1 MTPRSDTPSPAP
13 TSAAS
18 TGPGPFRRGITYV
31 VATMMV
37 AGLLNT
43 LPASATAYNP
53 RPEVD
58 EQASVQ
64 GRDAVASALAE
75 DNAVAEAAVTAPAT
89 VTWPEAT
96 GIDVDLDQSTARTLN
111 APENALVTVE
121 AVTGEEF
128 ENWEVPE
135 RWQELLEEEA
145 ARELEER
152 AAERRAEKIDETG
165 DETTEEATLEEG
177 PDTAKAGEEAADGEN
192 GPSEGEQGSESS
204 GAEETAPDEEA
215 QTLTAPEQVASIEV
229 PEPEPVTS
237 ARIEVLGQGEAE
249 QIGVNGLLLRVTRTD
264 GSPGVAPVELGIDY
278 SDFAEAFGGDY
289 ASRLSVVELDECV
302 LDDSCAAEDTVS
314 YDSAE
319 LLANDAHDHHLTARV
334 GAAPQGALIALAA
347 APGGGNGDY
356 GATQLS
362 AASSWNV
369 NNQSGDFSWSY
380 SFPTPPAPS
389 SLNPA
394 IGLGYSSGGVDGRI
408 ATSNNQTSWI
418 GDGFAYAPG
427 AIERRYAACVDSGH
441 KTGDLCW
448 NTDNVTLSMT
458 GHSGALIKDDDGT
471 YRLSNDDG
479 TKVERLT
486 GADNGAHDG
495 EYWKVTTPDG
505 TRYFFGRNRLPGWS
519 SGDPETNSAQT
530 LPIYAT
536 KSGQPCYNATFS
548 QSWCQQAN
556 KWNLDYVVDVHGNV
570 MTFYYDAETNH
581 YGRNLTNT
589 ATPYVRA
596 ANIARIEYGLR
607 SDDVYATAPARVVF
621 SSSERCLVTSSFDC
635 SADKR
640 TSGNAKH
647 WPDVPLDQD
656 CKSGQSC
663 AGRHSPTFWS
673 TKKLDAITTQIRV
686 GGSYT
691 DVDTWKLEHSFPEAG
706 DGTGPTLWLDSIEHV
721 GKVGGTEAMPKIS
734 FAGTQMPNRVDSPT
748 DDIAP
753 MLRWRITSIYTES
766 GGQFDITYSQPEC
779 EPGKTPEPHENTR
792 RCYPVLWTPE
802 GGVELTDWFHKYVVT
817 EVNEVDLVSDQP
829 TMTTSYDY
837 VGSPAWRYTEADGM
851 VKDKYRTWADWR
863 GYERVIVR
871 TGHEGDE
878 RTETEYLYFQGM
890 HEDKLP
896 SGKRS
901 VSITDSRGEKHTDHK
916 ELHGMVREVIVRDG
930 EGGQDISREISTPW
944 WKETAK
950 VTHDWG
956 EQTATRTQTEQVIGF
971 TRLADGSWRRTR
983 VDNTVND
990 DGVIT
995 RVRDHGDVEVEG
1007 DETCV
1012 NTTYVSNTG
1021 SRILNLVSR
1030 AETLA
1035 IDCEQTPNRP
1045 DDVITDE
1052 LVLYDGGDHGD
1063 APTRGLPTSTRKLDS
1078 YSDGE
1083 PVYQT
1088 VERTEFD
1095 SFGNTVKETDASG
1108 GVTTTEYTFT
1118 ASGLPESV
1126 TETNPLGHTTT
1137 TTVDPARGL
1146 PISETDANGRTMTM
1160 AYDPLGRVTSV
1171 WLPDRDQSTDTPT
1184 AKFEYHVRQDAPTS
1198 ITTHT
1203 LQTQTEYT
1211 TAHEIFD
1218 AFLRPR
1224 QTQGPAPGGGRLV
1237 TDTFHDT
1244 HGREVKSRAAYF
1256 NEEDP
1261 TDTLFVVDNDADIPR
1276 QAVTLYDGA
1285 GRVTDNLHVAFGEE
1299 RWRTSTEHHGDRTL
1313 VTPPEGAVA
1322 TTSIVDAR
1330 GRLSEV
1336 RTHHGGVPKGDYDAI
1351 TYTYAK
1357 NDALATVT
1365 DPEGNVWEH
1374 TYDLRGRLVRSDD
1387 PLSGVSTMS
1396 YNDLDQL
1403 VSATDARGK
1412 TLAYAYDEVGRQ
1424 TGLYED
1430 SLEGEKRAEWV
1441 YDTLAKGHLT
1451 SSTRYTDGEPYTTRV
1466 VRYDQFYRPTT
1477 TEIRIPTGS
1486 EPMLG
1491 GRYRFSTQ
1499 YNLDGS
1505 IRALTLPAAGGLGQE
1520 TVAYGYNELGM
1531 PTQMSGFT
1539 DYVTGTVYSK
1549 TGELRQLALDLGV
1562 SNTHTTWMTRDYD
1575 PATGRTSETTLVP
1588 ERGLTGSLVHQY
1600 YTYDDA
1606 GNVLNLRDEPTA
1618 EHLQADVQCFTY
1630 DHMRRMTGVW
1640 TPDATGEE
1648 ACADRPS
1655 ADALGGAAPYWHEYT
1670 YDKLGNRETEV
1681 QRGLPGGDI
1690 TRTYTHGGATG
1701 VAPQALTSVEE
1712 SGPAGERLEEY
1723 SYDETG
1729 NMTGRTTASRDQE
1742 LEWDAEGN
1750 LVQVTEEDGSRT
1762 SYTYDADGQRLLR
1775 DDPTSTT
1782 LYLPGMELR
1791 LDKQDLIKE
1800 ATRFYSHAGQT
1811 VAVRQNDGTLSWMY
1825 ADLHGT
1831 GQVAVNARTGEA
1843 THRYMTAFG
1852 TERGAGDAWPAER
1865 GFANGTIDASTG
1877 LTQIGARAYD
1887 STLGRFISVDPILD
1901 VTDHQQMHGYAYA
1914 NNSPVTYSD
1923 PDGLYYI
1930 IVDGVNSKTGR
1941 PLIYSPVQRNGKNWL
1956 YSHSDGKAMRA
1967 TASGA
1972 VVQQWYNV
1980 TPMRT
1985 TAKQRQYMRD
1995 HQAQQA
2001 ALRQQREA
2009 RMERIEARQK
2019 LISAATGLAQLVAD
2033 ELGIT
2038 AGLEC
2043 FTSGDLGACGET
2055 ALNVALMFVGGLP
2068 AKLAAKYGLRWGKAA
2083 ELGRRISALGGEL
2096 IDGIKGLNRANKKM
2110 QNVSCPIG
2118 NSFTPGT
2125 GVVMADGST
2134 KPIEDVDVGEKVL
2147 ATDPETGEQSARTV
2161 LATIV
2166 GSGGKALVQ
2175 ITIDPTTERDAPAGD
2190 EAGSDEES
2198 AGVPGPVAAGDV
2210 IVATDGHPF
2219 WVPDP
2224 GLWVDA
2230 IDLAPGMWLQ
2240 TSSGTWVQVSAV
2252 QAWTQ
2257 TATVHN
2263 LTVQGVHTYHVA
2275 AGDLDVLN
2283 HNVNCPVSGNNHGD
2297 LGELATERRLQSD
2310 GYNPIVSEVPF
2321 TDSGGRTFR
2330 ADFVARD
2337 PSGNWR
2343 AIEVKTGSGATVTPN
2358 QQSGYPEL
2366 GGVGATLGSS
2376 RLEAYGM
2383 RKGDKV
2389 RMPVEIDAWMCP
2401 DC

>member
-1 MTPRSDTPSPAP
+1 MTAHSDTPAP
-13 TSAAS
+13 SR
-18 TGPGPFRRGITYV
+18 PGPIRRAILYP
-31 VATMMV
+31 VAFVMI

-43 LPASATAYNP
+43 LPASATAFNP
-53 RPEVD
+53 RPEVA
-58 EQASVQ
+58 EQPSVEGQ
-64 GRDAVASALAE
+64 DAVAQALVE
-75 DNAVAEAAVTAPAT
+75 DNAVAEAAMSDPAD

-96 GIDVDLDQSTARTLN
+96 SIDVDLGQSTAQSLS
-111 APENALVTVE
+111 AQEDSLVTVG
-121 AVTGEEF
+121 AITGEEF
-128 ENWEVPE
+128 EDWQVPE
-135 RWQELLEEEA
+135 HWERILEEEA
-145 ARELEER
+145 V
-152 AAERRAEKIDETG
+152 
-165 DETTEEATLEEG
+165 
-177 PDTAKAGEEAADGEN
+177 
-192 GPSEGEQGSESS
+192 S
-204 GAEETAPDEEA
+204 GAEETDDAPAPVESEETELEREPEPTEETTPAESDGEASDGGDGSSTDQEQRSEPAVGEGEEPDEEA
-215 QTLTAPEQVASIEV
+215 QARTSPEAVEPV
-229 PEPEPVTS
+229 ELPEPEPVES
-237 ARIEVLGQGEAE
+237 VHVEILDRAE
-249 QIGVNGLLLRVTRTD
+249 TETAGISGLVLRVSRTD
-264 GSPGVAPVELGIDY
+264 DSPTVAPIELGIDY

-289 ASRLSVVELDECV
+289 ASRLTLTELDECV
-302 LDDSCAAEDTVS
+302 LDDSCATEDPVTH
-314 YDSAE
+314 DSVE
-319 LLANDAHDHHLTARV
+319 LLANDVQEHRVTAQV
-334 GAAPQGALIALAA
+334 SAAPQGALVALAA
-347 APGGGNGDY
+347 APAGGNGDY

-380 SFPTPPAPS
+380 AFATPPAPS
-389 SLNPA
+389 DLNPA

-427 AIERRYAACVDSGH
+427 AIERRYSACVDSGH

-458 GHSGALIKDDDGT
+458 GHSGALVKHDDGS

-486 GADNGAHDG
+486 GATNGAHEG

-505 TRYFFGRNRLPGWS
+505 TQYFFGRNRLPGWS
-519 SGDPETNSAQT
+519 SGDPETKSAQT
-530 LPIYAT
+530 MPVYAA
-536 KSGQPCYNATFS
+536 KAGQPCYDSTFS
-548 QSWCQQAN
+548 QSWCQQAY

-570 MTFYYDAETNH
+570 MTFYYDAETNQ

-596 ANIARIEYGLR
+596 ANVARIEYGLR
-607 SDDVYATAPARVVF
+607 KSDVYATAPARVLF
-621 SSSERCLVTSSFDC
+621 SDSERCLVTDSFDC
-635 SADKR
+635 AADKR
-640 TSGNAKH
+640 TSGNAEH

-656 CKSGQSC
+656 CKTGQSC

-673 TKKLDAITTQIRV
+673 TKKLDAITTQIRD
-686 GGSYT
+686 GDSYT
-691 DVDTWKLEHSFPEAG
+691 DVDTWNLEHSFPEAG

-721 GKVGGTEAMPKIS
+721 GKVEGTEALPKIS

-779 EPGKTPEPHENTR
+779 EPGKTPKPHENTM

-837 VGSPAWRYTEADGM
+837 VGTPAWRYTEADGM

-871 TGHEGDE
+871 SGHENEE

-901 VSITDSRGEKHTDHK
+901 VSITDSRGVEHTDHK

-930 EGGQDISREISTPW
+930 EDGQDITREISTPW
-944 WKETAK
+944 WRETAK

-956 EQTATRTQTEQVIGF
+956 EQTATRTQTERIVSL
-971 TRLADGSWRRTR
+971 TRLADDSWRQTR
-983 VDNTVND
+983 VDNTIND
-990 DGVIT
+990 DGAIT
-995 RVRDHGDVEVEG
+995 RVRDHGDVDVQG
-1007 DETCV
+1007 DEKCV
-1012 NTTYVSNTG
+1012 NTTYVSNTDAW
-1021 SRILNLVSR
+1021 ILNLVSR

-1035 IDCEQTPNRP
+1035 VDCEDTPKRP
-1045 DDVITDE
+1045 EDVITDE
-1052 LVLYDGGDHGD
+1052 LVIYDGGNHGD
-1063 APTRGLPTSTRKLDS
+1063 APTTGLPTKTRKLDS
-1078 YSDGE
+1078 YAEGE

-1088 VERTEFD
+1088 VDQTEFD
-1095 SFGNTVKETDASG
+1095 TYGNTISETDAAG

-1118 ASGLPESV
+1118 TEGLPESV

-1137 TTVDPARGL
+1137 TTVDPSRGL
-1146 PISETDANGRTMTM
+1146 PVSETDANGATMTM
-1160 AYDPLGRVTSV
+1160 AYDPLGRMTQV
-1171 WLPDRDQSTDTPT
+1171 WLPDRDRATHTPT
-1184 AKFEYHVRQDAPTS
+1184 AEFEYHVRQDAPTS
-1198 ITTHT
+1198 IITRT
-1203 LQTQTEYT
+1203 LRTPTEYVT
-1211 TAHEIFD
+1211 GYEIFD

-1224 QTQGPAPGGGRLV
+1224 QTQSPAPGGGRVV

-1244 HGREVKSRAAYF
+1244 HGREVKARDAYY
-1256 NEEDP
+1256 NEDDP
-1261 TDTLFVVDNDADIPR
+1261 GDTLFVVNNDADIPR

-1313 VTPPEGAVA
+1313 VTPADGAVA
-1322 TTSIVDAR
+1322 TTSIVDAQ

-1336 RTHHGGVPKGDYDAI
+1336 RTHHEGVPEGAYDAI

-1374 TYDLRGRLVRSDD
+1374 AYDLRGRLVSTDD
-1387 PLSGVSTMS
+1387 PIAGTTTMS
-1396 YNDLDQL
+1396 YNELDQM
-1403 VSATDARGK
+1403 VSATDARGQ
-1412 TLAYAYDEVGRQ
+1412 TLAYTYDAIGRQ
-1424 TGLYED
+1424 IALHDD
-1430 SLEGEKRAEWV
+1430 SPEGDKRAEWV
-1441 YDTLAKGHLT
+1441 YDTRALGHLT
-1451 SSTRYTDGEPYTTRV
+1451 SSTRYVDGNAYTTSV

-1477 TEIRIPTGS
+1477 TEVRIPGDQ
-1486 EPMLG
+1486 PMLA

-1505 IRALTLPAAGGLGQE
+1505 VRALTLPAAGGLGQE
-1520 TVAYGYNELGM
+1520 TIGYSYNELGM

-1539 DYVTGTVYSK
+1539 DYVTDTVYNK
-1549 TGELRQLALDLGV
+1549 TGELRQLALDIGV
-1562 SNTHTTWMTRDYD
+1562 SGTHTTWITHDQD
-1575 PATGRTSETTLVP
+1575 PATGRTTETTLVP
-1588 ERGLTGSLVHQY
+1588 ERGVTGSLVHQY

-1618 EHLQADVQCFTY
+1618 DHLQADVQCFTY

-1648 ACADRPS
+1648 ACADQPS
-1655 ADALGGAAPYWHEYT
+1655 ADALGGAAPYWHSYT

-1681 QRGLPGGDI
+1681 QHGQPGGDI
-1690 TRTYTHGGATG
+1690 TRTYHHGGATD

-1712 SGPAGERLEEY
+1712 SGPAGDRLEEY
-1723 SYDETG
+1723 TYDEAG
-1729 NMTGRTTASRDQE
+1729 NMTGRTTASREQD

-1750 LVQVTEEDGSRT
+1750 LSRVVEEDGSQT
-1762 SYTYDADGQRLLR
+1762 SYTYDADGQRLIR
-1775 DDPTSTT
+1775 EDPTSTT

-1791 LDKQDLIKE
+1791 LDKETLAQE
-1800 ATRFYSHAGQT
+1800 ATRFYSHAGQAI
-1811 VAVRQNDGTLSWMY
+1811 AVRQNDGTLSWIY
-1825 ADLHGT
+1825 ADPHGT

-1843 THRYMTAFG
+1843 THRHMTAFG
-1852 TERGAGDAWPAER
+1852 TQRGSTGNWPAER

-1887 STLGRFISVDPILD
+1887 SALGRFISVDPVLD

-1914 NNSPVTYSD
+1914 NNSPVTYTD
-1923 PDGLYYI
+1923 PDGRASYL
-1930 IVDGVNSKTGR
+1930 IVDGVNPDTGR
-1941 PLIYSPVQRNGKNWL
+1941 PLIYSPVQRNGKHYW
-1956 YSHSDGKAMRA
+1956 YSHSDGKAIRS
-1967 TASGA
+1967 TANGA
-1972 VVQQWYNV
+1972 VVEQWYNV

-1985 TAKQRQYMRD
+1985 TAKQRQYMRE

-2001 ALRQQREA
+2001 VLRQQRQAQMEKAEA
-2009 RMERIEARQK
+2009 KQK
-2019 LISAATGLAQLVAD
+2019 LIKAATGLAQLVAD

-2055 ALNVALMFVGGLP
+2055 AVNVALMFVGGLP
-2068 AKLAAKYGLRWGKAA
+2068 AKIAAKYGLRWGKAA

-2096 IDGIKGLNRANKKM
+2096 IDGIKGLNRANRKLD
-2110 QNVSCPIG
+2110 NVSCPIG
-2118 NSFTPGT
+2118 NSFVPGT
-2125 GVVMADGST
+2125 AVVMANGSP
-2134 KPIEDVDVGEKVL
+2134 KPIEDVDIGEKVL

-2166 GSGGKALVQ
+2166 GSGSKALVQ
-2175 ITIDPTTERDAPAGD
+2175 ITIDPTSERDAPEGD
-2190 EAGSDEES
+2190 EAGSGEES
-2198 AGVPGPVAAGDV
+2198 EGVPGPVEAGDV

-2219 WVPDP
+2219 WVPDL

-2240 TSSGTWVQVSAV
+2240 TSSGTWVQVSAIE
-2252 QAWTQ
+2252 AWTA

-2275 AGDLDVLN
+2275 AGSLDVLN
-2283 HNVNCPVSGNNHGD
+2283 HNCNRAGLDFTDAERQKVYDANAARNGGD
-2297 LGELATERRLQSD
+2297 YKCDYCGQTVERRASRDANGRTVKGRPDDAQID
-2310 GYNPIVSEVPF
+2310 HVEPKA
-2321 TDSGGRTFR
+2321 SGGHGGDHNGAVACRRCNRDKSTKPLEVWDDELR
-2330 ADFVARD
+2330 DFLD
-2337 PSGNWR
+2337 G
-2343 AIEVKTGSGATVTPN
+2343 
-2358 QQSGYPEL
+2358 
-2366 GGVGATLGSS
+2366 
-2376 RLEAYGM
+2376 
-2383 RKGDKV
+2383 
-2389 RMPVEIDAWMCP
+2389 
-2401 DC
+2401 